1 MTKTTTGSS
10 RLTVIL
16 SWMIALICFV
26 GGALYIWKMPSPDQ
40 EAMDL
45 QMKQQKNQKSRKSL
59 TEKVKQEQA
68 QRALPANYARQLVE
82 QSEVLVKK
90 NLEEQVKKF
99 QTMAETMRR
108 RKDDML
114 AKVEKRKL
122 PWGAPADANDTSKA
136 RAIPQAGNP
145 SANAS
150 VEELYAV
157 LRDYEAEI
165 QQSHLA
171 VSAAKQSLS
180 KGQSFPEVYSSLKAG
195 NSRMPSFDELIRMQ
209 SRDGEWATSA
219 GSNASGGLE
228 IKSTADLNNYRGL
241 LGQATRQAG
250 LAQSRLE
257 GLFGAVRQAGN
268 PGNGMG
274 QGNGSSGNGGSGGNG
289 SGNGNGTGMRIQFKE
304 KFEEI
309 KVEFDKVFKELFG
322 GGRGTIELVEGED
335 ILEAG
340 IVIISQPPGK
350 KLQNMMQLSGG
361 EKALTAIALL
371 FAIQN
376 LKPSPFCLLDEIEAA
391 LDDSNVG
398 RYANYLHKLTKHT
411 QFIVITHRRGTM
423 AAADRLYGIT
433 MQEKGVSALVS
444 VDLIANDLDK
454 KKE

>member
-40 EAMDL
+40 EVIAL

-108 RKDDML
+108 RKEDML
-114 AKVEKRKL
+114 TKVEKRKL

-136 RAIPQAGNP
+136 RAIPRAGNP
-145 SANAS
+145 SDNAS

-289 SGNGNGTGMRIQFKE
+289 SGNGNGTGMGGSGE
-304 KFEEI
+304 
-309 KVEFDKVFKELFG
+309 VSAPG
-322 GGRGTIELVEGED
+322 GGKGTFSAYSGSKLSKEMVKAQALPGRRFSKDAERKGWLYINTWYMIGPWESFGRED
-335 ILEAG
+335 FSIVHPPEVSIDFDAVYTDGQIGTG
-340 IVIISQPPGK
+340 IAETDSDPLKVIGDEV
-350 KLQNMMQLSGG
+350 QLDG
-361 EKALTAIALL
+361 T
-371 FAIQN
+371 
-376 LKPSPFCLLDEIEAA
+376 
-391 LDDSNVG
+391 
-398 RYANYLHKLTKHT
+398 LH
-411 QFIVITHRRGTM
+411 
-423 AAADRLYGIT
+423 
-433 MQEKGVSALVS
+433 
-444 VDLIANDLDK
+444 
-454 KKE
+454 

>member
-1 MTKTTTGSS
+1 MTRTTTGSS

-150 VEELYAV
+150 VEDFMLYYV
-157 LRDYEAEI
+157 TMR
-165 QQSHLA
+165 
-171 VSAAKQSLS
+171 
-180 KGQSFPEVYSSLKAG
+180 LK
-195 NSRMPSFDELIRMQ
+195 
-209 SRDGEWATSA
+209 
-219 GSNASGGLE
+219 SN
-228 IKSTADLNNYRGL
+228 K
-241 LGQATRQAG
+241 
-250 LAQSRLE
+250 
-257 GLFGAVRQAGN
+257 
-268 PGNGMG
+268 
-274 QGNGSSGNGGSGGNG
+274 
-289 SGNGNGTGMRIQFKE
+289 
-304 KFEEI
+304 
-309 KVEFDKVFKELFG
+309 
-322 GGRGTIELVEGED
+322 TIWL
-335 ILEAG
+335 
-340 IVIISQPPGK
+340 
-350 KLQNMMQLSGG
+350 
-361 EKALTAIALL
+361 
-371 FAIQN
+371 
-376 LKPSPFCLLDEIEAA
+376 
-391 LDDSNVG
+391 
-398 RYANYLHKLTKHT
+398 
-411 QFIVITHRRGTM
+411 
-423 AAADRLYGIT
+423 
-433 MQEKGVSALVS
+433 
-444 VDLIANDLDK
+444 
-454 KKE
+454 